1 MADQNNAE
9 EHDMMTS
16 GMLQRATTPEL
27 IALRARKEDARLGV
41 YAEWAGIL
49 LIAGVLSRVFMTYV
63 FNACVGDWLRDGHL
77 QVKDLWNVLMYAIP
91 LIFIALSGG
100 LAVAGGVYAI
110 LNSLYTKGQMFILK
124 RKMGKLAL
132 QASREGTD
140 VRP

>member
-27 IALRARKEDARLGV
+27 IALRARKEDARFGV

-63 FNACVGDWLRDGHL
+63 FNACV
-77 QVKDLWNVLMYAIP
+77 
-91 LIFIALSGG
+91 ALSGG

-132 QASREGTD
+132 QASREGAD

>member
-27 IALRARKEDARLGV
+27 IALRARKEDARFGV

-77 QVKDLWNVLMYAIP
+77 QAERFVERVDVRHSTDIYRAERRACRCRWRLCNP
-91 LIFIALSGG
+91 E
-100 LAVAGGVYAI
+100 
-110 LNSLYTKGQMFILK
+110 
-124 RKMGKLAL
+124 LAL
-132 QASREGTD
+132 YERAIVHTKTKKWENSPCR
-140 VRP
+140 

>member
-27 IALRARKEDARLGV
+27 IALRARKEDARFGV

-77 QVKDLWNVLMYAIP
+77 QLKDLWNVLMYAIP

-110 LNSLYTKGQMFILK
+110 
-124 RKMGKLAL
+124 
-132 QASREGTD
+132 
-140 VRP
+140 

>member
-1 MADQNNAE
+1 MCI
-9 EHDMMTS
+9 T
-16 GMLQRATTPEL
+16 
-27 IALRARKEDARLGV
+27 
-41 YAEWAGIL
+41 EWAGIL

-77 QVKDLWNVLMYAIP
+77 QLKDLWNVLMYAIP

-132 QASREGTD
+132 QASREGAD